1 MKSRIDWIIWILITI
16 VIIVAVELIILL
28 FTKSLT
34 VTFES
39 LGGVAAAA
47 ALISTIYYYSK
58 QVEEMSKQV
67 EEMSKQIE
75 EMKNQNKLLKR
86 EVEEVSKRADIH
98 FDDDLLFNYFS
109 HSVRVFL
116 KVKNK
121 ENVSVTNAMCFIY
134 IQDMWKLKDYMES
147 NIYVNGDDKKMW
159 EPLVNA
165 NDRFREVEGEPLSW
179 NVWLNNNFGI
189 ESMQFR
195 YLTIIPA
202 LGTGLAELMD
212 IYLCEGNDGAEKFYI
227 LRVFS
232 EYGPEQ
238 KPKVIFKLPIGGDVE
253 IKIRVKA
260 TGDRVKNTAKGEVII
275 KPTDEGND
283 YQINFNSHTYRIGEF
298 FTSENNKQRAER
310 VKC

>member
-58 QVEEMSKQV
+58 QVEEM
-67 EEMSKQIE
+67 
-75 EMKNQNKLLKR
+75 KNQSELLKT

-116 KVKNK
+116 KVENK
-121 ENVSVTNAMCFIY
+121 ENVSVTNAMCFIH

-165 NDRFREVEGEPLSW
+165 NDRFREVKEEPLSW

-212 IYLCEGNDGAEKFYI
+212 IYLCEGNDSAEKFYI

-283 YQINFNSHTYRIGEF
+283 YQIDFNSHKYRIGEF
-298 FTSENNKQRAER
+298 FTSENNKRHAER